1 MCIIND
7 NHIMYGSWNMGRDKQ
22 IFFHFWSLFCSFTPL
37 TTAKS
42 KFWKKWK
49 KLPGDIIILHK
60 GTKNHDHMLQCS
72 PDTIRGKCNFY
83 FSFWAIFFPFTP
95 LTTQKIYF
103 FLKEKDTW
111 RYHHFTHVYE
121 KLWLHDITVPEIWCT
136 TDGRQ
141 NKWHIEVGATPNN
154 MSISQ
159 TRVNMSQ
166 TEHDTTFGT
175 Y

>member
-7 NHIMYGSWNMGRDKQ
+7 NYIMYGSWNMERDKQ
-22 IFFHFWSLFCSFTPL
+22 IFFSFLVAFLLFHPTNNGKIKILKKMKKSPWRYHHFTQRCQKSWSYPTS
-37 TTAKS
+37 
-42 KFWKKWK
+42 
-49 KLPGDIIILHK
+49 
-60 GTKNHDHMLQCS
+60 S
-72 PDTIRGKCNFY
+72 PDTIHGRCNFY

-111 RYHHFTHVYE
+111 RYHHFTYVYE

-136 TDGRQ
+136 TDRRKK
-141 NKWHIEVGATPNN
+141 KWHIEVGATSNN

-159 TRVNMSQ
+159 TNI
-166 TEHDTTFGT
+166 
-175 Y
+175 